1 VLVSSVAGSG
11 RGCRSLSIKLNK
23 ARSEIS
29 LKRINLGVLQRE
41 ISQREK
47 AKEL

>member
-1 VLVSSVAGSG
+1 MLASYVAGSG

-29 LKRINLGVLQRE
+29 LKKINLGEEKLQE
-41 ISQREK
+41 Q
-47 AKEL
+47 